1 LESGVGVVTRL
12 TTGWEK
18 KWYTVVMDNF
28 SSSPMLFQDLL
39 SRGFYACRTIRQGRI
54 GYPSSLNIQGKGVW
68 EALEVRV
75 HKDRQ
80 LAAIH
85 WQDTK
90 GVYFLSSAADP
101 MKRHGMLV
109 KRTTSGVRVNVST
122 SPVQEMYSKYMRG
135 VDTQDQLRGSY
146 TTQIFTKKWWHR
158 IIFFLSDTTWTN
170 AYIMYSNMSTM
181 AGVHPMSHYDF
192 QLIVAMD
199 LMGQPLSVDFRA
211 RRKPRKRTDN
221 SPVREKNQCNID
233 AGNFVGGSQSGK
245 SRGSFPMDWPQ
256 HLPYSLTLLKT

>member
-1 LESGVGVVTRL
+1 MGVLHNADFHKEVVAQ
-12 TTGWEK
+12 
-18 KWYTVVMDNF
+18 NF
-28 SSSPMLFQDLL
+28 L
-39 SRGFYACRTIRQGRI
+39 
-54 GYPSSLNIQGKGVW
+54 
-68 EALEVRV
+68 
-75 HKDRQ
+75 
-80 LAAIH
+80 
-85 WQDTK
+85 
-90 GVYFLSSAADP
+90 FLSN
-101 MKRHGMLV
+101 
-109 KRTTSGVRVNVST
+109 TT
-122 SPVQEMYSKYMRG
+122 E
-135 VDTQDQLRGSY
+135 
-146 TTQIFTKKWWHR
+146 
-158 IIFFLSDTTWTN
+158 TN